1 MVAAPEPRRP
11 TAQDAPAVQDLLEAT
26 ADCTLRI
33 SGHPPTA
40 DDDAARSPQ
49 RRATRASSPAFTEGH
64 SWASTE

>member
-40 DDDAARSPQ
+40 GDAARSPQ
-49 RRATRASSPAFTEGH
+49 RRATRASSPAFTDGH
-64 SWASTE
+64 SWARTE